1 MPLSTPRGADSALNA
16 GAVSAAGV
24 FQGKRVILN
33 PGRRTLSGT
42 ETAVVIGPSQEAV
55 HQAMQA
61 PFTPPRYPEEG
72 TPTGTISLV
81 RLRTVV
87 TCSHNMRAQPPA
99 AACKRSWG
107 AAS

>member
-1 MPLSTPRGADSALNA
+1 MTGTIRDTAQCCFVVTACLM
-16 GAVSAAGV
+16 SAAGV

-42 ETAVVIGPSQEAV
+42 ETAVVIGPSQEVV

-72 TPTGTISLV
+72 TPTETLILV
-81 RLRTVV
+81 RLQRL
-87 TCSHNMRAQPPA
+87 
-99 AACKRSWG
+99 
-107 AAS
+107 